1 MFTNCIISSKFLSS
15 SLNLSFYL
23 SEIGTATKPYLQ
35 QGREEG
41 RGDQY
46 FLPAV
51 FMSGAIDS
59 EILSLRDFLL

>member
-1 MFTNCIISSKFLSS
+1 MFTNCIISSKVLSS
-15 SLNLSFYL
+15 SLNLNFYL
-23 SEIGTATKPYLQ
+23 SEIGTAIKPYLQ

-46 FLPAV
+46 FLPSV
-51 FMSGAIDS
+51 FVSAAIDS

>member
-15 SLNLSFYL
+15 SLNLNFYL
-23 SEIGTATKPYLQ
+23 SEIGTETKLYLQ
-35 QGREEG
+35 QGRKEG

-59 EILSLRDFLL
+59 EIFSLRDFLL